1 MKTRPECYQPFLDRP
16 VKQFCETQ
24 IEPYAIEIEHVG
36 LMALIDCLV
45 LPASFA
51 VEVFYLDR
59 SVGDEVNVHRFEDP
73 GTDGISTPSDAPVL
87 RLLYRP

>member
-1 MKTRPECYQPFLDRP
+1 MKTRPDYYQPFLDRP
-16 VKQFCETQ
+16 VKEFCETQ
-24 IEPYAIEIEHVG
+24 IEPYGIEIEHVG

-45 LPASFA
+45 LPAAFA

-59 SVGDEVNVHRFEDP
+59 SAGDEVNVHRFEDLAAE
-73 GTDGISTPSDAPVL
+73 TMTPPDAPVL